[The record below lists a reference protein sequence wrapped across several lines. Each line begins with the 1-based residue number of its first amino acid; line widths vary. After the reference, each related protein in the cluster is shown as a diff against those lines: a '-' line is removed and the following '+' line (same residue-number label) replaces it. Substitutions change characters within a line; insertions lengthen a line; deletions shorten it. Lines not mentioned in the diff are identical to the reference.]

1 MMYKTFSLLTS
12 LNKSRHYGMKNNL
25 YLLKFE
31 PILKEKIWGGTKLN
45 SLFNKKTSSKK
56 TGESWEISDLEND
69 TSIVSNGNLKG
80 KSLQWLL
87 KEYKEELV
95 GKQVFENFG
104 LKFPLLI
111 KYIDAAENL
120 SIQLHPNDKIAKE
133 KHNSFGKTEMWF
145 IVQADDD
152 AELILGFKESIL
164 KSEYVEL
171 VEKNE
176 LPDFLNKVK
185 VKVGDAFIIPP
196 GLVHAIGKGVVLA
209 EIQQTSDVTYRIYD
223 WDRKAEQGDSR
234 ELHTA
239 LALEA
244 IDLSSNNGHK
254 IAYNLKQNASSEIIS
269 TSYFKTN
276 IISVEGEI
284 EIDYSQKDCFVI
296 LMGVEGKSEISL
308 ENGDSVIL
316 EKGETLLIPASV
328 SKIKINSMQAKV
340 LEVSV

>member
-1 MMYKTFSLLTS
+1 MR
-12 LNKSRHYGMKNNL
+12 NEL

-31 PILKEKIWGGTKLN
+31 PILKEKIWGGNKLK
-45 SLFNKKTSSKK
+45 SLFNKKTLSER

-69 TSIVSNGNLKG
+69 TSVVSNGPLKG

-87 KEYKEELV
+87 KEYKEQLV
-95 GKQVFENFG
+95 GKEVFKNFG
-104 LKFPLLI
+104 IKFPLLI

-120 SIQLHPNDKIAKE
+120 SIQLHPNDKIARE
-133 KHNSFGKTEMWF
+133 KHNSFGKTEMWY
-145 IVQADDD
+145 IVQADKD
-152 AELILGFKESIL
+152 AELILGFKEPIS
-164 KSEYVEL
+164 KSHYVEL

-176 LPDFLNKVK
+176 LPDALNKVK

-223 WDRKAEQGDSR
+223 WDRKTETGEKR

-244 IDLSSNNGHK
+244 INLSSENGHK
-254 IAYNLKQNASSEIIS
+254 IAYKVQPNATSEIIE

-276 IISVEGEI
+276 IIAIEGEI
-284 EIDYSQKDCFVI
+284 SKDYTQKDCFVI
-296 LMGVEGKSEISL
+296 LMGVEGSATINL
-308 ENGDSVIL
+308 ENGNSEIL
-316 EKGETLLIPASV
+316 NPGETLLVPASA
-328 SKIKINSMQAKV
+328 SKIKIKSEGAKI

>member
-1 MMYKTFSLLTS
+1 
-12 LNKSRHYGMKNNL
+12 MKNEL
-25 YLLKFE
+25 YLLKFD
-31 PILKEKIWGGTKLN
+31 PILKEKIWGGNKLK
-45 SLFNKKTSSKK
+45 SLFNKKTKSDK

-69 TSIVSNGNLKG
+69 TSVVSNGGLKG

-87 KEYKEELV
+87 NEYKEELV
-95 GKQVFENFG
+95 GKEVFKNFG
-104 LKFPLLI
+104 IKFPLLI

-120 SIQLHPNDKIAKE
+120 SIQLHPNDKIARE
-133 KHNSFGKTEMWF
+133 KHNSFGKTEMWY
-145 IVQADDD
+145 IMQADKD
-152 AELILGFKESIL
+152 AELILGFKEPIS
-164 KSEYVEL
+164 KSRYVEL

-176 LPDFLNKVK
+176 LPEALNKIK

-223 WDRKAEQGDSR
+223 WDRKTESGQKR
-234 ELHTA
+234 ELHTD

-244 IDLSSNNGHK
+244 IELSSKNGHK
-254 IAYNLKQNASSEIIS
+254 IICKIHPNSTSEIIT

-284 EIDYSQKDCFVI
+284 SKDYTQKDYFLV
-296 LMGVEGKSEISL
+296 LMGVEGESFVSL
-308 ENGDSVIL
+308 ENGNTEIL
-316 EKGETLLIPASV
+316 KQGETLLIPASA
-328 SKIKINSMQAKV
+328 SKIKINSAGAKI

>member
-1 MMYKTFSLLTS
+1 
-12 LNKSRHYGMKNNL
+12 MKNEL

-31 PILKEKIWGGTKLN
+31 PILKEKIWGGKKLN
-45 SLFNKKTSSKK
+45 SLFNKKISSNR

-69 TSIVSNGNLKG
+69 TSVVSNGSLKG

-87 KEYKEELV
+87 KEYREELV
-95 GKQVFENFG
+95 GKEVFKNFG
-104 LKFPLLI
+104 IKFPLLI

-133 KHNSFGKTEMWF
+133 KHNSFGKTEMWY
-145 IVQADDD
+145 IMQADEN
-152 AELILGFKESIL
+152 AELILGFEEPIS
-164 KSEYVEL
+164 KSRYVEL

-176 LPDFLNKVK
+176 LPEALNKVK

-223 WDRKAEQGDSR
+223 WDRKTGTGKKR

-244 IDLSSNNGHK
+244 IDLSSENGHE
-254 IAYNLKQNASSEIIS
+254 IAYEIQANATSEIIA

-276 IISVEGEI
+276 IIAVEGELTK
-284 EIDYSQKDCFVI
+284 DYSQIDCFLV
-296 LMGVEGKSEISL
+296 LMGVEGESFISL
-308 ENGDSVIL
+308 ENGNSEIL
-316 EKGETLLIPASV
+316 KQGETLLIPASA
-328 SKIKINSMQAKV
+328 SKIKINSTEAKI
-340 LEVSV
+340 LEVRV